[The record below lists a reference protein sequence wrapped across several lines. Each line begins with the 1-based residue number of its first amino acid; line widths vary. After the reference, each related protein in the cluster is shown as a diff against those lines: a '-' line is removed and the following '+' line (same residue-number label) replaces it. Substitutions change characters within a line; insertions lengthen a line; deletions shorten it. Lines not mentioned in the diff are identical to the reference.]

1 MNLST
6 SRKKKKVTRRVDPNE
21 PVWLEINPEFE
32 NYSMS
37 KHWGFV
43 WMAAN
48 TSIKDYKDEAI
59 KYSKKLRKEQM
70 RKFKYSSI
78 QPYSF
83 MTVGK
88 YCYIMN
94 RGGSFDQETIDWLE
108 GKWSELEEV
117 GKTAIEETPI
127 ETIKKPV
134 VSIQDR
140 IRDQISDYIGDIE
153 EQVDLFSEGGYKS
166 DFDMYKWL
174 MANNVKSQQANAI
187 GEYYVP
193 WRDELAQIE
202 TSKLVHPS
210 SDEQLVEGY
219 SYMKPAQVKKFVEF
233 LSSIIN
239 DCDTWSSNQKTVRK
253 TRIKKPASVEK
264 QVARIKYA
272 KENKELK
279 LVSINPALIV
289 GCKQLWVFN
298 TKYRTLQRYDALG
311 PTGLSIKGTSIK
323 GYDEDL
329 SVRKKL
335 RKPEQVLPRLL
346 DGGKLILRK
355 LMDEI
360 SSKPSKPNGRIN
372 GETILLRV
380 VK

>member
-1 MNLST
+1 
-6 SRKKKKVTRRVDPNE
+6 
-21 PVWLEINPEFE
+21 
-32 NYSMS
+32 
-37 KHWGFV
+37 
-43 WMAAN
+43 
-48 TSIKDYKDEAI
+48 
-59 KYSKKLRKEQM
+59 
-70 RKFKYSSI
+70 
-78 QPYSF
+78 
-83 MTVGK
+83 
-88 YCYIMN
+88 
-94 RGGSFDQETIDWLE
+94 
-108 GKWSELEEV
+108 
-117 GKTAIEETPI
+117 
-127 ETIKKPV
+127 
-134 VSIQDR
+134 
-140 IRDQISDYIGDIE
+140 
-153 EQVDLFSEGGYKS
+153 
-166 DFDMYKWL
+166 
-174 MANNVKSQQANAI
+174 
-187 GEYYVP
+187 
-193 WRDELAQIE
+193 
-202 TSKLVHPS
+202 
-210 SDEQLVEGY
+210 
-219 SYMKPAQVKKFVEF
+219 MKPAQVKKFVEF

>member
-78 QPYSF
+78 QPYNF

-88 YCYIMN
+88 YCHVMN

-108 GKWSELEEV
+108 VKWNELEEV

>member
-6 SRKKKKVTRRVDPNE
+6 SRKKKKVTRRVDPNA

-37 KHWGFV
+37 KHWAFV

-48 TSIKDYKDEAI
+48 ASIKDYKDEAI

-78 QPYSF
+78 QPYNF

-88 YCYIMN
+88 YCHVMN

-140 IRDQISDYIGDIE
+140 IRDQISEYIGDIE

-193 WRDELAQIE
+193 WRDELAQIT

-355 LMDEI
+355 LIDEI